1 MSIER
6 IKEVT
11 DQILNRIPATKGK
24 GEEATRQ
31 ALVLPMLSALGYDIW
46 NPDEVCPEYDAD
58 FVIKKYGQKEK
69 VDLAIFRDGEPIIFI
84 EVKPLDASLD
94 GHQGQLAKY
103 FNSKPSVVL
112 GILTNGIEWRFFT
125 DTGDPNI
132 MDDSPFHVARLD
144 AIDKGLDVMAR
155 FIKGQE
161 ISDTTR
167 TYATE
172 LLYTAKIAAFL
183 KNSIDLKEKNPGEG
197 LIRWILK
204 SDGGDGNA
212 IYPGMVTVNI
222 VAQFTPIVKNALT
235 RVIRDIVRRSVSAM
249 DEEVT
254 KADEVAISPDALEE
268 TNVADPHVAPESFG
282 KTTIITTKD
291 ELALFEK
298 VKAIFEKAVSDKSI
312 EVYEPS
318 QRRLVPA
325 VVGHKDTSIYFG
337 IYVNKPSWWFIR
349 ASVESIGSKWSKSWI
364 GFDLPAERVKEALPE
379 GMELLSPS
387 TLAESRVVVQ
397 SVEDI
402 HKIENIVLMAIDYE
416 VQRHKEP
423 SDNDAP
429 E

>member
-1 MSIER
+1 MDEGWRVTDGGLSMSIER

-11 DQILNRIPATKGK
+11 DQILNRVAATKGK

-69 VDLAIFRDGEPIIFI
+69 VDIAIFRDSEPIIFI
-84 EVKPLDASLD
+84 EVKASDVPLD

-132 MDDSPFHVARLD
+132 MDATPFHVARLD

-155 FIKGQE
+155 FIKGQQ

-183 KNSIDLKEKNPGEG
+183 KNTIDLKGKNPDEVF
-197 LIRWILK
+197 IRWILK
-204 SDGGDGNA
+204 SDGGEGKS
-212 IYPGMVTVNI
+212 IYPGVVTINI
-222 VAQFTPIVKNALT
+222 VSQFIPIVKNALT

-254 KADEVAISPDALEE
+254 KDDESVISAQTSEE
-268 TNVADPHVAPESFG
+268 ANVADIDAEPESS
-282 KTTIITTKD
+282 KKSAIITTDD
-291 ELALFEK
+291 EIALFEK

-312 EVYEPS
+312 EVYDPS
-318 QRRLVPA
+318 QKHLVPA
-325 VVGHKDTSIYFG
+325 VVGYKDTSVYFG
-337 IYVNKPSWWFIR
+337 IYMNKPSWWFMR
-349 ASVESIGSKWSKSWI
+349 ASVETIDSKWSKSW
-364 GFDLPAERVKEALPE
+364 GASHLC
-379 GMELLSPS
+379 
-387 TLAESRVVVQ
+387 
-397 SVEDI
+397 
-402 HKIENIVLMAIDYE
+402 
-416 VQRHKEP
+416 
-423 SDNDAP
+423 
-429 E
+429 